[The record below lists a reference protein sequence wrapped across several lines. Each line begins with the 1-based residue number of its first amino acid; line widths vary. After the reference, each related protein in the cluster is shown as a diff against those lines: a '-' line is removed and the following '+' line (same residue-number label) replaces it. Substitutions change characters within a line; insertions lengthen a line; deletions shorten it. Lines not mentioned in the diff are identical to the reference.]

1 MQVIHEHTHI
11 QRKTSFFPCYFN
23 LTTSQSQGIWRIAHK
38 MSFFGGKDPFDH
50 PFFTQPFG
58 GLFGGTH
65 PFVDPFFTSNFGN
78 NSGPR
83 KQISIEELNP
93 DDDGISDAKS
103 LPKQNLSVKN
113 SDESPSGI

>member
-1 MQVIHEHTHI
+1 
-11 QRKTSFFPCYFN
+11 
-23 LTTSQSQGIWRIAHK
+23 